1 MKKLL
6 CAALLAF
13 ATQGLAQEAA
23 KRGLFTD
30 PKDGA
35 FDASEWLLDRKGF
48 LPVPIVITE
57 PAVGY
62 GGGVGLLFFRES
74 LREASARGKD
84 RGIVTPPDI
93 YGIAL
98 AGTENGT
105 RFAGAGG
112 MVTFDDDRWR
122 YRGGVGRADVNLD
135 FYGAGGSLG
144 TGDFKIGYNLDGWL
158 STQQLM
164 RRLGD
169 SDNFLAARW
178 IYLDLEATFDAGRP
192 QPALPAAS
200 SAIRSSGLGLA
211 LEHDSRN
218 NFFTPSRGW
227 KGSVEGM
234 FYSPDIGSDSK
245 YETYRAHAFGFL
257 PAGKEFIL
265 GARFDARTVRG
276 DVPFY
281 QLPYIDMRG
290 IPAVRYQDDSM
301 ALVEFELRWNFT
313 PRWALV
319 GFAGSGRT
327 WGAANS
333 FSDGETA
340 GSFGGGF
347 RYLIASRLGMYV
359 GIDVARGPEETAFYI
374 QVGSAWR

>member
-1 MKKLL
+1 MRTLA
-6 CAALLAF
+6 CAALVALSAHAF
-13 ATQGLAQEAA
+13 AQVPD
-23 KRGLFTD
+23 KRGPFTD
-30 PKDGA
+30 PQDGA

-62 GGGVGLLFFRES
+62 GAGVGLLFFRES
-74 LREASARGKD
+74 LREASARGKE
-84 RGIVTPPDI
+84 RGIVAPPDI
-93 YGIAL
+93 YGVAI
-98 AGTENGT
+98 AGTENGS
-105 RFAGAGG
+105 RFAGAGA

-122 YRGGVGRADVNLD
+122 YRGGVGRPDANLD
-135 FYGAGGSLG
+135 FYGSGGALG
-144 TGDFKIGYNLDGWL
+144 TGDAKIAYNLDGWI

-169 SDNFLAARW
+169 SDNFIAARW
-178 IYLDLEATFDAGRP
+178 IYLDLDATFDAGRP

-200 SAIRSSGLGLA
+200 RSVRSSGLGMS

-227 KGSVEGM
+227 KGNVEAM

-245 YETYRAHAFGFL
+245 YETYRAHAFGYL
-257 PAGKEFIL
+257 PAGKEFVL
-265 GARFDARTVRG
+265 AARLDMRSARG

-290 IPAVRYQDDSM
+290 IPAVRYQDENM
-301 ALVEFELRWNFT
+301 ALAEFELRWNIT

-327 WGAANS
+327 WGTATS
-333 FSDGETA
+333 FPDGDTE
-340 GSFGGGF
+340 GSFGAGF

>member
-1 MKKLL
+1 VKQRI
-6 CAALLAF
+6 CAALLLSF
-13 ATQGLAQEAA
+13 AIQGLAQEAA
-23 KRGLFTD
+23 KRGPFTD
-30 PKDGA
+30 PQDGA

-74 LREASARGKD
+74 LRESSARGKE

-93 YGIAL
+93 YAIAF
-98 AGTENGT
+98 AGTENGS

-122 YRGGVGRADVNLD
+122 YRGGVGRADANLD

-144 TGDFKIGYNLDGWL
+144 TGDAKLGYNLDGWV

-169 SDNFLAARW
+169 SDYFLAARW
-178 IYLDLEATFDAGRP
+178 IYLDLESTFDAGP
-192 QPALPAAS
+192 PAPPAAS
-200 SAIRSSGLGLA
+200 RAIRSSGLGLS

-234 FYSPDIGSDSK
+234 FYSPDIGSDGK

-257 PAGKEFIL
+257 PAGREFVL
-265 GARFDARTVRG
+265 GARLDARTARG

-290 IPAVRYQDDSM
+290 IPAVRYQGENM
-301 ALVEFELRWNFT
+301 ALAEVELRWNVT

-327 WGAANS
+327 WGAAS
-333 FSDGETA
+333 GFSDGETA
-340 GSFGGGF
+340 GSFGAGF
-347 RYLIASRLGMYV
+347 RYLVASRLGMYV
-359 GIDVARGPEETAFYI
+359 GIDVARGPEETAIYI
-374 QVGSAWR
+374 QVGNAWR